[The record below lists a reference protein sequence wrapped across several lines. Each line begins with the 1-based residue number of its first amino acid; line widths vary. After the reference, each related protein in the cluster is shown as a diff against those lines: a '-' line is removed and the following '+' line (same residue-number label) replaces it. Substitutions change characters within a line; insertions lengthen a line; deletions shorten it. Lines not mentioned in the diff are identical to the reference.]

1 MKRPS
6 AKSTLGAIN
15 NNTYLS
21 GILFLL
27 LNIGSKFVTIELSP
41 TQQAFFRN
49 SIIRQLLIFSIVWVG
64 TKDLVVSLVLT
75 GTFIILTRF
84 ILNENSQFCIIP
96 EGLIHRIDT
105 NNDGIISD
113 EELNAA
119 IKTLSKSK
127 ASKNKNLT

>member
-1 MKRPS
+1 MKRKLS
-6 AKSTLGAIN
+6 NFSFNAIN

-96 EGLIHRIDT
+96 DSLIQRIDT
-105 NNDGIISD
+105 NNDGKISD

-119 IKTLSKSK
+119 IKILSKSTK
-127 ASKNKNLT
+127 PKL

>member
-1 MKRPS
+1 MTRKP
-6 AKSTLGAIN
+6 AKFSINVIN

-49 SIIRQLLIFSIVWVG
+49 TIVRQLLIFSIVWVG

-96 EGLIHRIDT
+96 DSLIQRIDT
-105 NNDGIISD
+105 NKDGKISD

-119 IKTLSKSK
+119 IKILSKTKS
-127 ASKNKNLT
+127 TI

>member
-1 MKRPS
+1 MKRKLS
-6 AKSTLGAIN
+6 NFSFNAIN

-84 ILNENSQFCIIP
+84 ILNENSKFCIIP
-96 EGLIHRIDT
+96 DSLIQRIDT
-105 NNDGIISD
+105 NNDGKISD

-119 IKTLSKSK
+119 IKILSKSTK
-127 ASKNKNLT
+127 PKL